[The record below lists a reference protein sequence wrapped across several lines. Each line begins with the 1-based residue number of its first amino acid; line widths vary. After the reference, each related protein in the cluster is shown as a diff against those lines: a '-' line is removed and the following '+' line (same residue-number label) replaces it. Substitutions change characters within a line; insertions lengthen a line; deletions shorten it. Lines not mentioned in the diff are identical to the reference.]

1 MLARSLLLQIVIVSV
16 FVLDQAL
23 AWRKQDKTSA

>member
-23 AWRKQDKTSA
+23 AWRTQDKTSA